1 VLAFAFGLHFEPG
14 GILPALAILVV
25 YIPFVWGLGVAG
37 AAYALTFR
45 RGAGVVGVVVMGLG
59 LVSGVYFP
67 LDLLPDWIASIAQ
80 YNPIALAITSMREV
94 LLGGSGWSAVGSDVA
109 LLAVMSVFSLFL
121 GLGAFRLAMRRERRL
136 GTLGLY

>member
-1 VLAFAFGLHFEPG
+1 MEIARRR
-14 GILPALAILVV
+14 
-25 YIPFVWGLGVAG
+25 LGVAG

-45 RGAGVVGVVVMGLG
+45 RGAGVVGVVAMGLG

-94 LLGGSGWSAVGSDVA
+94 LVGGSGWNAVGSDVA
-109 LLAVMSVFSLFL
+109 LLALMSVFSLVL